1 MAAGTWFGMME
12 KSEGTG
18 GVECVCMQGEDDKLA
33 KKAKWMACRMAHVL
47 REGWLGV
54 AASIWAEREMQL

>member
-1 MAAGTWFGMME
+1 MARATNVPASLESELALLLLLGEELDGSGHLVRHDG

-33 KKAKWMACRMAHVL
+33 KKAK
-47 REGWLGV
+47 
-54 AASIWAEREMQL
+54 